1 MNNEQL
7 AYDLALIYAKTKF
20 DSINSKGIIGD
31 LYPQNEPEA
40 ELITLAT
47 FFNDVFDYYRSHN
60 ISEIDDHNLA
70 DL

>member
-7 AYDLALIYAKTKF
+7 AYDLALIYAKIKF
-20 DSINSKGIIGD
+20 DSVNSKGIIGD
-31 LYPQNEPEA
+31 LYPKNEPKA
-40 ELITLAT
+40 ELAALAT
-47 FFNDVFDYYRSHN
+47 FFNDAYDYYRSQN